1 MQKSFMGGVSAMERT
16 TATWELSSKRVGWAL
31 LSILGLAAAA
41 RLVQVGYNF
50 DGDELF
56 SVLLAS
62 RSFPEVIRL
71 ALIDTVHPPLHL
83 ILLHGWIAVF
93 GPSAYAVRGLSI
105 LLSLAFLATAYFV
118 LRRFLRPTSAL
129 GILIL
134 LAVSPLFVYY
144 GQQAR
149 PYALIALLSAANLL
163 TFLRFGEAPQDV
175 RRAAAWCATG
185 VLLLYAQYLG
195 ALLIMA
201 EAGFGLLTW
210 PKYRPRL
217 VILAGLCGLSIVPWI
232 AAAMGGAL
240 TSTSDP
246 LKVFSWTTPPTPRD
260 FPWFYVSIFGEP
272 PYARARVLILLLGA
286 MGGFWAYGLLRSG
299 ARRPKLLLLAGIAFG
314 IPAVVYAVSVWGPKP
329 AFAAR
334 QLLASAVAFLVLVGV
349 MLEALPRR
357 WGVLCWLGLV
367 AWTVAALPEAF
378 PSNVKP
384 PWRDIGARVDA
395 ERGALPVVTLETWV
409 HNPLE
414 FYSSGIVR
422 LYTGASSADTIPV
435 LLVCRP
441 VKCADSGAG
450 LATFD
455 TVAVTS
461 WSWGAPGVSS
471 DQNVVKLYRATPR
484 RSP

>member
-1 MQKSFMGGVSAMERT
+1 MERT
-16 TATWELSSKRVGWAL
+16 TTTRELSSRQVGWAL
-31 LSILGLAAAA
+31 LAILGLAAAA

-56 SVLLAS
+56 SVLLSS
-62 RSFPEVIRL
+62 RSFAEVIRL

-83 ILLHGWIAVF
+83 ILLHGWIAAF

-105 LLSLAFLATAYFV
+105 LLSLAFLATAYPV
-118 LRRFLRPTSAL
+118 LRRFLRPATSLA
-129 GILIL
+129 ILAL

-163 TFLRFGEAPQDV
+163 TFLRFADAPQDA

-201 EAGFGLLTW
+201 EVGFGLLTW
-210 PKYRPRL
+210 PRYKPRL
-217 VILAGLCGLSIVPWI
+217 VVLGGLSGLCLLPWV

-240 TSTSDP
+240 TSDADP
-246 LKVFSWTTPPTPRD
+246 LTVFSWTTPPTLRD

-272 PYARARVLILLLGA
+272 AHARARVLLLLLGA
-286 MGGFWAYGLLRSG
+286 MGAFWVVRQFRGG
-299 ARRPKLLLLAGIAFG
+299 TRRPDYLLLAGIAFG
-314 IPAVVYAVSVWGPKP
+314 IPAVVWALSVWGPKP
-329 AFAAR
+329 AFASR
-334 QLLASAVAFLVLVGV
+334 QLLAPAVAFLVLVGV

-357 WGVLCWLGLV
+357 WGLLCWLALL
-367 AWTVAALPEAF
+367 AWTAAALPEAF
-378 PSNVKP
+378 PSKEKP

-395 ERGALPVVTLETWV
+395 ERGTLPVVTPETWV
-409 HNPLE
+409 QNPLE
-414 FYSSGIVR
+414 FYT
-422 LYTGASSADTIPV
+422 TGAVLLRTQATSADTVPV

-441 VKCADSGAG
+441 IKCADD
-450 LATFD
+450 ATGFAAFD
-455 TVAVTS
+455 TVPVTS
-461 WSWGAPGVSS
+461 WSWGARGVTTAYTT
-471 DQNVVKLYRATPR
+471 VKLYRATPR
-484 RSP
+484 RIP